1 MILSEVLEK
10 TGISTSQLSN
20 ILKKYNIKNNLD
32 NPPDLNKV
40 TLNES
45 HYQYLDEYFEHNQFF
60 PLSDMAIENREGF
73 YNYLVLRQKQD
84 SITFGLNQ
92 QWDIENIRAGKL
104 IDTNLDF
111 KNWSTDDLEIF
122 NDSKH
127 RLELLKR
134 VFESSNLNHK
144 LLKVLILEYELLDI
158 LNFTIDNIESFENL
172 RNFIYNVFRN
182 FGDLSEVKDKFKN
195 TYIVSDDNVSAL
207 IIAMQDIKSML
218 LCQYI
223 NMKSFVRF
231 VKNQN
236 AFCGG
241 FDNSLKIVYTQSTTS
256 INDEE
261 LRQYYR
267 NDLLFTVPPLFLKLD
282 DIITRFKNTGN
293 ILICDLVTIDVN
305 NYNREA
311 FVDFMLKLSPDF
323 IEELIHYDLQTK
335 SGFFESLHLKVNDK
349 IKLVNQFP
357 DLIVYYV

>member
-10 TGISTSQLSN
+10 TGINASQLSN
-20 ILKKYNIKNNLD
+20 ILKKYNIKNKLD
-32 NPPDLNKV
+32 NPPDFNKV

-73 YNYLVLRQKQD
+73 YNYLVLRQKQE

-144 LLKVLILEYELLDI
+144 LLKVLILEYELLDV
-158 LNFTIDNIESFENL
+158 LNFTIDNKESFENL
-172 RNFIYNVFRN
+172 RNFLYNVFRN

-207 IIAMQDIKSML
+207 IMAMPDIKSML

-223 NMKSFVRF
+223 NMKSFVRL

-241 FDNSLKIVYTQSTTS
+241 FDKSLKIVYTQSTTS

-267 NDLLFTVPPLFLKLD
+267 NDLLFTVSPLFLKLD
-282 DIITRFKNTGN
+282 DIIARFKNTGN
-293 ILICDLVTIDVN
+293 ILICDLVAIDVN

-323 IEELIHYDLQTK
+323 IEELIHYDLKTK
-335 SGFFESLHLKVNDK
+335 SGFFESLRLKVNDK

>member
-20 ILKKYNIKNNLD
+20 ILKKYNIENKLD
-32 NPPDLNKV
+32 NLPDFNKV
-40 TLNES
+40 SLNES

-73 YNYLVLRQKQD
+73 YNYLVLRQKQE

-158 LNFTIDNIESFENL
+158 LNFTIDDQESFENL
-172 RNFIYNVFRN
+172 RIFLYNVFEKC
-182 FGDLSEVKDKFKN
+182 GGLLDVIDKFKN
-195 TYIVSDDNVSAL
+195 TYIVSDDNVLSL
-207 IIAMQDIKSML
+207 IITMQSIKSMM
-218 LCQYI
+218 LCQHI

-236 AFCGG
+236 AFRGG
-241 FDNSLKIVYTQSTTS
+241 FDKSIKIAYTQNTTS
-256 INDEE
+256 INDVE

-267 NDLLFTVPPLFLKLD
+267 NELLFTVPPLFLRLD

-293 ILICDLVTIDVN
+293 ILICDLVTINVN
-305 NYNREA
+305 NYNREV
-311 FVDFMLKLSPDF
+311 FMDFIMKRSPDF

-335 SGFFESLHLKVNDK
+335 SGFFESLHLKDNDK

-357 DLIVYYV
+357 DFIVYYV